1 MQLGLVVAFNPRF
14 TTKPTI
20 ERGDEPEVT
29 KSNLSD
35 ISDKP
40 DAAGARSP
48 ADGEAVSES
57 SHSKSKKERVSVIAA
72 GGVLLLSFYA
82 YPEALLLGIVGR
94 SVIQLVTPL

>member
-20 ERGDEPEVT
+20 ERDDEPEVI
-29 KSNLSD
+29 KSNLSG

-40 DAAGARSP
+40 DAADARPS
-48 ADGEAVSES
+48 ANGEAVSKPR
-57 SHSKSKKERVSVIAA
+57 HLKLKKERVSVIAA
-72 GGVLLLSFYA
+72 GGVLLLSFYS

-94 SVIQLVTPL
+94 SAIQFVTPL